1 MLEFTDLTQK
11 VSENIFIC
19 ISVPITGA
27 LIGWITN
34 YIAVKM
40 IFRPRKQISILG
52 IKIQGLVP
60 KRQSAL
66 AQSIG
71 ETIERDLLSH
81 QDIEK
86 VLQSKD
92 IESDVS
98 DLVSKQVDIFL
109 QGFIEKNPMVKM
121 FLQGPLLEQ
130 IREALVSQMK
140 MAVPDVLDGVMRKVE
155 EKLNF
160 KEIVQQ
166 KIEGFDLSKLESII
180 YRISAT
186 ELKTI
191 ELLGG
196 ILGFMVGVMQ
206 VAIML
211 ASK

>member
-1 MLEFTDLTQK
+1 MLDPAHLIQK
-11 VSENIFIC
+11 ISDNLFIC
-19 ISVPITGA
+19 VSVPITAA

-40 IFRPRKQISILG
+40 IFRPRKPISIFG
-52 IKIQGLVP
+52 WKVQGLVP
-60 KRQSAL
+60 KRQRAL
-66 AQSIG
+66 AISIG

-81 QDIEK
+81 EDIEK
-86 VLQSKD
+86 VLQSNE
-92 IESDVS
+92 IESGVR
-98 DLVSKQVDIFL
+98 DLVAKQVDIFI
-109 QGFIEKNPMVKM
+109 QDFIEKNPMVKM

-130 IREALVSQMK
+130 IRESLVGQMQA
-140 MAVPDVLDGVMRKVE
+140 AVPEVLDGVMRKVE
-155 EKLNF
+155 EKLDF

-180 YRISAT
+180 YRISST

-196 ILGFMVGVMQ
+196 VLGFFVGLMQ